1 MTSRVSARPPHRVD
15 LPVPQPNPALASLAP
30 LAHGALLAAVLA
42 VAAAPVCAQNW
53 TWGSAVTARETAT
66 NNVALEPSDT
76 RRSDWITE
84 LTPSLLVSE
93 KGARTTFDG
102 TLSVPIVVYARKGGN
117 NTAYPSA
124 DLRGDVRIIGDIFH
138 VEGQVSVAQQYFSP
152 FGAQPLGLEN
162 VTQNRY
168 RTSTYRISPYLK
180 GVTPGGTNYE
190 LRNNDVWTDVSGAPL
205 TTDNFWYTQWTGKA
219 SNTQSTFGW
228 QAEIDHTDLHFQNA
242 DTIGTDLVRA
252 IGVYVLDWQLR
263 LNARTGYEEN
273 HFPLEDLRNTIYG
286 AGFEWH
292 PTQHTNVNGFWE
304 HRYFGAGYLLS
315 VDQRT
320 PLSVWNFRVS
330 RDVTNYPQALARLPA
345 GGDVSALLN
354 QVFLATIPD
363 PTQRQ
368 QTVDQFI
375 RDRGLS
381 PTLTGALSLYSQQ
394 LLLQESQSA
403 SVGLLGARNTILL
416 TIFNVRSEPIA
427 ASGDPLS
434 SVVASATNN
443 RQTGASLLWS
453 HKLSPSLVLDAT
465 LDRFRTVANA
475 PLEGKTNQTA
485 ARLVLSS
492 PLSPKTTVFA
502 GARYQTLNSDVA
514 FDYNETAAFIGFT
527 HTFR

>member
-1 MTSRVSARPPHRVD
+1 MR
-15 LPVPQPNPALASLAP
+15 SLF
-30 LAHGALLAAVLA
+30 AVLA
-42 VAAAPVCAQNW
+42 LVAAPAWAQNW
-53 TWGSAVTARETAT
+53 NWGSAVTVRETAT
-66 NNVALEPSDT
+66 NNVNLEPSDT
-76 RRSDWITE
+76 RQSDWVTE
-84 LTPSLLVSE
+84 LTPSLHFNE

-102 TLSVPIVVYARKGGN
+102 TLSVPIVVYARNGGN

-124 DLRGDVRIIGDIFH
+124 DLLGDVRLIGDIFH
-138 VEGQVSVAQQYFSP
+138 VEGQVSVAQQYFNP
-152 FGAQPLGLEN
+152 LGAQPLGFEN

-168 RTSTYRISPYLK
+168 RTSTYRVSPYVK

-190 LRNNDVWTDVSGAPL
+190 LRNNDVWTDVSGAPVA
-205 TTDNFWYTQWTGKA
+205 TDNFWYTQWTGKA
-219 SNTQSTFGW
+219 SNTQSTLGW
-228 QAEIDHTDLHFQNA
+228 QAEIDHTDLHFQSA
-242 DTIGTDLVRA
+242 DTIRTDLARA
-252 IGVYVLDWQLR
+252 IGVYVLDPQLR
-263 LNARTGYEEN
+263 LNARAGYEEN
-273 HFPLEDLRNTIYG
+273 HFPLEDLRNAIYG

-292 PTQHTNVNGFWE
+292 PTQRTNVQGFWE

-315 VDQRT
+315 VDERT
-320 PLSVWNFRVS
+320 PLSVWNLRVS
-330 RDVTNYPQALARLPA
+330 RDVTTYPQALARLPA

-381 PTLTGALSLYSQQ
+381 PTLTSALSLYSQQ
-394 LLLQESQSA
+394 VLLQESQSV
-403 SVGLLGARNTILL
+403 SVGLLGARNTVLL

-427 ASGDPLS
+427 ESGNPLS
-434 SVVASATNN
+434 SAFASSASN

-465 LDRFRTVANA
+465 IERFRTVANA
-475 PLEGKTNQTA
+475 PLEGGTNQTA

-514 FDYNETAAFIGFT
+514 SDYNETAGFFGFT
-527 HTFR
+527 YVFR